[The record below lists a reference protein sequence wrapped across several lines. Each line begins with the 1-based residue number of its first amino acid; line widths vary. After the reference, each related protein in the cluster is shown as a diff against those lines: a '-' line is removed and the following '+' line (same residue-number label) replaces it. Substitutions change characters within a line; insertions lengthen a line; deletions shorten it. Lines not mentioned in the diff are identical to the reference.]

1 MDLDGQIYDR
11 NDFGLLLI
19 RKSYNERTPG
29 ESRVIRAYLLAHIR
43 EYDRLVFGKRVG
55 TGVEPDPTH
64 LAAVQTNTI
73 FSTKLRI
80 DILGWRGN
88 QPVIIEIK
96 QRITPAC
103 LGQILTYK
111 HHFIEENPDAPE
123 PELVVAGR
131 EAVDDAIAALQAHGV
146 TVYVY
151 ADAGTASDDS
161 TDLG

>member
-11 NDFGLLLI
+11 NDFGQLLI
-19 RKSYNERTPG
+19 RRSYNERNEG
-29 ESRVIRAYLLAHIR
+29 ESFVIRAYLMGHIR

-64 LAAVQTNTI
+64 LARVQANTV

-88 QPVIIEIK
+88 QPVIIEVK

-111 HHFIEENPDAPE
+111 HHFVEENPDVPE
-123 PELVVAGR
+123 PELIVVGR
-131 EAVDDAIAALQAHGV
+131 EAVDDAVVALQANSV

-151 ADAGTASDDS
+151 PDAVAPLSHSIDGA
-161 TDLG
+161 